1 MGVTGL
7 KRLGTMNRRMHK
19 HLILLVIVILS
30 AMLATQ
36 SVSAGG
42 GTRCTGLC
50 EEGRFAPP
58 PTTHAITPGR

>member
-1 MGVTGL
+1 
-7 KRLGTMNRRMHK
+7 MNRRMHK

>member
-1 MGVTGL
+1 MGVTEL
-7 KRLGTMNRRMHK
+7 KRFGTMNRRIQK

-50 EEGRFAPP
+50 EESRFAPP
-58 PTTHAITPGR
+58 LSTSATTPGQ

>member
-1 MGVTGL
+1 
-7 KRLGTMNRRMHK
+7 MNRRMHK

-50 EEGRFAPP
+50 EESRFAPP
-58 PTTHAITPGR
+58 PSTSAITPGQ